1 MGTPESKVKLKV
13 MKYLKEMDT
22 YHFYPVTGGYGK
34 SGVPDIVGCYQGMFF
49 GLECKAGKNKPT
61 PLQEKNLKDIRDA
74 GGVALVINEENVD
87 DVVRLIQDYITYNTQ
102 TRELVSGSAASSLGA
117 VFTHKEMVNRR
128 KNDKQK

>member
-1 MGTPESKVKLKV
+1 

-87 DVVRLIQDYITYNTQ
+87 DVVRLIQDYIAYNKQ
-102 TRELVSGSAASSLGA
+102 TRELVSDSAASSLGA

>member
-1 MGTPESKVKLKV
+1 MGTPESKVKQKV

-102 TRELVSGSAASSLGA
+102 TRELVSDSAASSLN
-117 VFTHKEMVNRR
+117 VRR

>member
-1 MGTPESKVKLKV
+1 MATPESKVKQKV

-87 DVVRLIQDYITYNTQ
+87 DVVRLIQDYIAYNKQ
-102 TRELVSGSAASSLGA
+102 TRELVSDSAASSLGA

>member
-1 MGTPESKVKLKV
+1 
-13 MKYLKEMDT
+13 
-22 YHFYPVTGGYGK
+22 
-34 SGVPDIVGCYQGMFF
+34 MFF